1 MLLGCTHCGFPV
13 VKSLGETLENTF
25 CGEIT
30 RLELRN
36 LMTRPELFI
45 RKTDFNTTVR
55 MPHVSD
61 IMHPHFR
68 VSKKSPHLATD
79 ELLQQYMNEETYSDY
94 FVNLSPY
101 INDSGVCVPL
111 HFSLLRAYILFRTLG
126 LRHMT
131 VVSHTN
137 QVEGILTRKDLMGF
151 AIGERLERLLTNP
164 PRKLSRS
171 VVLALRKNYGHKHMQ
186 KVNNKGDT
194 NANGGDAAG
203 NNSSSNKQPPAAN
216 TANTT
221 TNVTTEVNAELAP
234 QQQQQP
240 PMQQQQPTT
249 LHHHN
254 PQMSSTSSA
263 IKQTA
268 ATSSSSHSGRTLEV
282 VQVVHVLQQKSAHV
296 LIFICIWSL
305 RAA

>member
-1 MLLGCTHCGFPV
+1 MY
-13 VKSLGETLENTF
+13 
-25 CGEIT
+25 
-30 RLELRN
+30 
-36 LMTRPELFI
+36 
-45 RKTDFNTTVR
+45 
-55 MPHVSD
+55 
-61 IMHPHFR
+61 FR

-111 HFSLLRAYILFRTLG
+111 HFSLHRAYILFRTLG

-186 KVNNKGDT
+186 KAKDN
-194 NANGGDAAG
+194 NANGGSEAG
-203 NNSSSNKQPPAAN
+203 KLIQPEQGSGSNGSSKPASADNADTTSHGTEPRPTVTTVAHGVPPASQAERSAQPHPLSRGASLDKNSTENHLPSETTIN
-216 TANTT
+216 TNHL
-221 TNVTTEVNAELAP
+221 V
-234 QQQQQP
+234 
-240 PMQQQQPTT
+240 
-249 LHHHN
+249 
-254 PQMSSTSSA
+254 
-263 IKQTA
+263 
-268 ATSSSSHSGRTLEV
+268 
-282 VQVVHVLQQKSAHV
+282 
-296 LIFICIWSL
+296 
-305 RAA
+305 